1 MTNHIHLVAVPK
13 DEHSLGH
20 GLRDT
25 HTVYAMYDL
34 GAKSHYAASACDA
47 PTVVLA
53 WQFFPFR
60 VSTKEKIRL

>member
-1 MTNHIHLVAVPK
+1 MLF
-13 DEHSLGH
+13 
-20 GLRDT
+20 
-25 HTVYAMYDL
+25 DL

-60 VSTKEKIRL
+60 VSTKEKSRL